1 MRFGGGSLI
10 KELGQGCERTGL
22 EILQLS
28 RVFIPLGTIN

>member
-10 KELGQGCERTGL
+10 KELGQGCKRIGL